1 MNRLVIPRWD
11 AWMSNRG
18 KAASMFESWLA
29 VQLRETP
36 PCDMVT
42 QLLQFLE
49 MVFQGGMFCYGEDHR
64 DLFQNVP
71 AFFEKMLRHEGQLGY
86 TPHTLSSRF
95 DIYIYICVCY
105 FFMWFC
111 SMQRK
116 LYNHLTSILYEKHI
130 HMRVLFHCE
139 MCFSQNPMRYQVED
153 QKLWLIDESTGWWE
167 EKKYVVIVWR
177 KPLTSCTMWTLQ
189 TSCSSGLNPVFL
201 LCNGN
206 NSNIYIYIYAK
217 HVQFM
222 FTKNFSWIE
231 THEHPHIYVSYDHI
245 YSIWTSAWCYHV
257 TGVCVTIYTNI
268 IAVAANKLS
277 LLNFSR
283 PSPESIRCC
292 GRAEARNCLVWKR
305 SEGSLFR
312 TQSSLQDFNFW
323 NCPCISVVCRNRHGD
338 KPISGSKK
346 ESCALVCEGYGS
358 ELGRENLER
367 NFESERNFER
377 IQKELW
383 QISWSFLIWGR
394 LYIQC
399 FFGGDMIFRKNYV
412 HWISLSTATMWTMQI
427 LIW

>member
-1 MNRLVIPRWD
+1 MGKITAIYSKTFLPSLKKCWD
-11 AWMSNRG
+11 MKGN
-18 KAASMFESWLA
+18 LDIHHI
-29 VQLRETP
+29 L
-36 PCDMVT
+36 
-42 QLLQFLE
+42 FLH
-49 MVFQGGMFCYGEDHR
+49 V
-64 DLFQNVP
+64 L
-71 AFFEKMLRHEGQLGY
+71 
-86 TPHTLSSRF
+86 
-95 DIYIYICVCY
+95 IYIYIYIYVCVTFLCGFVRCRENYIITSPPY
-105 FFMWFC
+105 FMKNISTCVFC
-111 SMQRK
+111 FTVRCVFPRIQWGTKWKIRNFGSLTRAPAGGRK
-116 LYNHLTSILYEKHI
+116 
-130 HMRVLFHCE
+130 
-139 MCFSQNPMRYQVED
+139 
-153 QKLWLIDESTGWWE
+153 
-167 EKKYVVIVWR
+167 KKYVVIVWR

-206 NSNIYIYIYAK
+206 NSNIYIYAK